1 MQHWLV
7 AYLITCA
14 VEIPI
19 IMAMVRGL
27 HWRSTAAHPLLDLA
41 AMAWALQLTHPILW
55 LVNPVFP
62 AGTAVAEALIVLVEA
77 GCIYWWAAARAGIS
91 RGTHSHWW
99 CLLIAFTANAAS
111 FLLGLLLVLL

>member
-1 MQHWLV
+1 MTQAAAL
-7 AYLITCA
+7 AIAPLQ
-14 VEIPI
+14 
-19 IMAMVRGL
+19 AMV
-27 HWRSTAAHPLLDLA
+27 STAEWQARIDLA

-77 GCIYWWAAARAGIS
+77 GGIYWWAAARAGVS
-91 RGTHSHWW
+91 RGTHTRWW

>member
-27 HWRSTAAHPLLDLA
+27 HWRSTATHPRLDLA

-62 AGTAVAEALIVLVEA
+62 AGTAVAEALSSWSRRAHLLV
-77 GCIYWWAAARAGIS
+77 AARGRAY
-91 RGTHSHWW
+91 
-99 CLLIAFTANAAS
+99 
-111 FLLGLLLVLL
+111 LGARTPIGGAC